1 MRRRRPLPP
10 AEIRAHLGKAPILAA
25 AELDDG
31 AWAVASPTALAVATA
46 DEQRLRTPWHEI
58 LHAQWDGETRV
69 FSVTY
74 VDTTE
79 TVLELRTKD
88 DDVQALAD
96 VVRERITSSLVHTL
110 RRELPNGSEVHVHIR
125 RGEDGELI
133 SQTTTTGLL
142 AGDTEEAQVILAA
155 EAEARGAV
163 GLAD

>member
-10 AEIRAHLGKAPILAA
+10 ADVRAHLAKDPLLAA
-25 AELDDG
+25 SELADG
-31 AWAVASPTALAVATA
+31 SWALASPVALVIATA
-46 DEQRLRTPWHEI
+46 GEQRLRRPWHEI
-58 LHAQWDGETRV
+58 LHARWDGESRL

-74 VDTTE
+74 VDTSE
-79 TVLELRTKD
+79 PVLELRTKD

-96 VVRERITSSLVHTL
+96 VVRERVTSSLVHTL

-125 RGEDGELI
+125 RGEDGELL
-133 SQTTTTGLL
+133 SQTTTTGPL

-163 GLAD
+163 GLGE